1 MASGNEPLTTTGYIS
16 HHLQNLVCGFG
27 ENGLECGGA
36 EIAEKYGFWAFHM
49 DTVIWALLLGSVF
62 GFFFWRVA
70 KAANS
75 GVPTRFQALI
85 EMIVEVVDESTTRET
100 WATCEECGS
109 GRPMTQTSTPLV
121 WRHVR

>member
-49 DTVIWALLLGSVF
+49 C
-62 GFFFWRVA
+62 
-70 KAANS
+70 ANS
-75 GVPTRFQALI
+75 GFLSTI
-85 EMIVEVVDESTTRET
+85 E
-100 WATCEECGS
+100 GKN
-109 GRPMTQTSTPLV
+109 
-121 WRHVR
+121 